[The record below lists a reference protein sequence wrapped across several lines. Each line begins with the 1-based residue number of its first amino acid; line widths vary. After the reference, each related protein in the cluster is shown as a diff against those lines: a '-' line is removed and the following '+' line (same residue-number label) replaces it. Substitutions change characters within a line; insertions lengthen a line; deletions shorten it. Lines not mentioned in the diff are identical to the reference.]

1 MADIFFPIADSAGS
15 SDPQRA
21 GVLPQRGII
30 VGGPAA
36 VAQRR
41 ESMALLAVY
50 LIGSAGAAAWTFTH
64 GIGFAEI
71 FVFFST
77 YCLFMFATGALLHRF
92 IVHRAF
98 KCGTKTR
105 IFFYMLTQMVCQG
118 SILKWT
124 CNHRRHHQYPDK
136 PGDPHSPYLDG
147 LGNPIRGFASFKHA
161 FNGWLFDEIVSDPKV
176 FAPDLLADPAA
187 MFFTRT
193 RWFWYFVSMAVLPA
207 CLGLAVGGPDAAI
220 GSILVGG
227 PLRAYAVTL
236 VTASLAYFCHGAG
249 TARFAV
255 DDHSTNVMF
264 LDFLALGEGLHN
276 NHHRFPRDAV
286 FAKGSGEFDLDGK
299 ILLALARTGLIWE
312 LFDAHGRAGSPTHD
326 AEAIRLTARGRA

>member
-1 MADIFFPIADSAGS
+1 MTDIVLSGAGAAPS
-15 SDPQRA
+15 KPHGA
-21 GVLPQRGII
+21 GAAPQRGVI

-41 ESMALLAVY
+41 ESIALLAVY
-50 LIGSAGAAAWTFTH
+50 VAGSAGAIAWTLTH
-64 GIGFAEI
+64 GIGYAEI
-71 FVFFST
+71 GVFLAT

-98 KCGTKTR
+98 KCGAKTR
-105 IFFYMLTQMVCQG
+105 ILFYMLTQMVCQG

-147 LGNPIRGFASFKHA
+147 LGKPIHGFASFRHA
-161 FNGWLFDEIVSDPKV
+161 FNGWLFDEIISDPKV

-193 RWFWYFVSMAVLPA
+193 RWFWYFVSMVILPGG
-207 CLGLAVGGPDAAI
+207 LGLVFGGPDAVI
-220 GSILVGG
+220 GSILIGG
-227 PLRAYAVTL
+227 VLRAYLVTL
-236 VTASLAYFCHGAG
+236 VTASLAYFCHSAG
-249 TARFAV
+249 TVRFAV

-276 NHHRFPRDAV
+276 NHHRFPRDAI
-286 FAKGSGEFDLDGK
+286 FAKGAGELDIDGK
-299 ILLALARTGLIWE
+299 ILIALAKTGLIWD
-312 LFDAHGRAGSPTHD
+312 LFDAHGRTGRPSAD
-326 AEAIRLTARGRA
+326 AVRMASRSRV